1 MVLRVTPLFLPLAL
15 LLYAAVALGLSAF
28 RTKLPKQR
36 ISLGQTVKLECEV
49 LLSSATQ
56 GCSWLYLPPAPDTSP
71 RFLMYL
77 SQSRVRMAEGL
88 DSKWISGERTK
99 EKDYRL
105 TLNSLRKDD
114 EGYYFCAVFSNF
126 VWHFSPLIPVFLPA
140 KPTPTPKRPPPTPA
154 PTNASQPVSLSPKA
168 CGPAAGSADTTR
180 LHCVT
185 YIWAPLAGTC
195 AVLLL
200 SLLIAVICNRRNR
213 RRVCKCPRPLVRP
226 GGKPSPSERYV

>member
-88 DSKWISGERTK
+88 DSKWIS
-99 EKDYRL
+99 
-105 TLNSLRKDD
+105 
-114 EGYYFCAVFSNF
+114 
-126 VWHFSPLIPVFLPA
+126 A

-168 CGPAAGSADTTR
+168 CGPAAGSAVDTTR

>member
-88 DSKWISGERTK
+88 DSKWIS
-99 EKDYRL
+99 
-105 TLNSLRKDD
+105 
-114 EGYYFCAVFSNF
+114 
-126 VWHFSPLIPVFLPA
+126 A

>member
-126 VWHFSPLIPVFLPA
+126 VWHFSPLIPVFLP
-140 KPTPTPKRPPPTPA
+140 
-154 PTNASQPVSLSPKA
+154 V
-168 CGPAAGSADTTR
+168 DTTR